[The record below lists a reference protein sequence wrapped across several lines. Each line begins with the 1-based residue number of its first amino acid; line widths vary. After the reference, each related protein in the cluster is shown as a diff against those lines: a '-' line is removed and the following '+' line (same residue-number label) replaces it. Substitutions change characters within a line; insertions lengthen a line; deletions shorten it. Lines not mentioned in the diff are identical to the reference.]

1 MTKRLCDKGCRY
13 EDRLRKTL
21 DTAGAEMMQL
31 LCESVKIASV
41 SGKEGPFVRF
51 IADWA
56 RQHGF
61 KTDLWEGSESQLA
74 GYPKSSQNHM
84 PLVSRPTLVI
94 ELPSSGNGRSLI
106 FNAHSDVVEAG
117 DIKDWSVNPWGGECR
132 QNRVYGR
139 GACDA
144 KGALIGAL
152 WAMAAIKES
161 FPHGLPG
168 RVMLEL
174 VPGEENCVG
183 LGTLTSVVRGY
194 RADAAIVLEPSENL
208 PRCASRSGVRFEIV
222 CKGKAAHGSVKWVG
236 KDAIRVMRKVLD
248 AIKRLEECWND
259 KTAEPLFA
267 AYPVAR
273 PITVDRVEGG
283 RWQGMVCDKCSC
295 SGYLEL
301 LPRDDNQQWKH
312 AFTSYLREEAGE
324 DEIDI
329 RFDEEYTGHE
339 TDPKDV
345 FCAAAESVVK
355 KLICERYGTALNW
368 TGWSGFNSGCEAGLR
383 AKMQNTATLVW
394 GPGSLSQA
402 HAVDEFI
409 DFGEVELFAQL
420 VSRLC
425 INWSELPR

>member
-1 MTKRLCDKGCRY
+1 MPERLFDKGCRY

-21 DTAGAEMMQL
+21 AVAGAEMMQL
-31 LCESVKIASV
+31 LSESIKIASV
-41 SGKEGPFVRF
+41 SGNEGPFVRF

-74 GYPKSSQNHM
+74 GYPKVSQHHI
-84 PLVSRPTLVI
+84 PLAGRPTLVI
-94 ELPSSGNGRSLI
+94 ELPSNGSGRSLI
-106 FNAHSDVVEAG
+106 FGAHSDVVEAG

-152 WAMAAIKES
+152 WVMVAIKES
-161 FPHGLPG
+161 FPEGLPG

-174 VPGEENCVG
+174 VPGEENCVE

-222 CKGKAAHGSVKWVG
+222 CKGRAAHGSVKWVG
-236 KDAIRVMRKVLD
+236 KDAIQVMRRVLD
-248 AIKRLEECWND
+248 ALERLEERWND
-259 KTAEPLFA
+259 KAAEPLFA

-283 RWQGMVCDKCSC
+283 QWRGMVCDKCSC

-301 LPRDDNQQWKH
+301 LPRDDNQEWKR
-312 AFTSYLREEAGE
+312 AFISYLREETGE

-329 RFDEEYTGHE
+329 RFDEEYSGHK
-339 TDPKDV
+339 TYPKDV
-345 FCAAAESVVK
+345 FCVVAETVVK
-355 KLICERYGTALNW
+355 KLICEQYGTVLNW

-383 AKMQNTATLVW
+383 ARMQNTATLVW

-409 DFGEVELFAQL
+409 DFGEVELFARL

-425 INWSELPR
+425 ISWSELPR